1 MKLTWTNVLAGLALA
16 LTLVAGT
23 GDALAGGVITHGR
36 AGTGLED
43 SCELMAG
50 MPEGL
55 TAAEQ
60 ELWALITA
68 VLYGDEV
75 DGTDENGNVLANNPM
90 NAHRDGLS
98 QLDHGDDESAVGSET
113 VGCTSTGAESTSAL
127 AGLLAVFFLGR
138 RGRSSRRYTRFT
150 VR

>member
-1 MKLTWTNVLAGLALA
+1 MKLKWTNLLAGLALA

-23 GDALAGGVITHGR
+23 SDALAGGVITHGR
-36 AGTGLED
+36 SGTGLED

-55 TAAEQ
+55 SPAEQ
-60 ELWALITA
+60 ELWALITS

-90 NAHRDGLS
+90 HAHRDGLS
-98 QLDHGDDESAVGSET
+98 QLDPGGDESAVGSET
-113 VGCTSTGAESTSAL
+113 AGCASTSAESTSAL
-127 AGLLAVFFLGR
+127 AGLLALFFLGR
-138 RGRSSRRYTRFT
+138 RGRRSRR
-150 VR
+150 